1 MRIDSSKEREESRRG
16 SHEDGVIRKYS
27 SGGYIVFF
35 FLFNFLRLKK
45 KSPILPSSWKTKYKG
60 PHYTAPSHS
69 KF

>member
-16 SHEDGVIRKYS
+16 GHGDGVIRKYS

-45 KSPILPSSWKTKYKG
+45 KKVQSYLAAGKLNTKDHITLPHL
-60 PHYTAPSHS
+60 P
-69 KF
+69 F